1 MEDELIASLK
11 QFVAFRSVAANQ
23 QYLGDCHQAVDFLR
37 NLTTVFGAT
46 TTLLPG
52 PEGTNP
58 ILLAK
63 FEASDSPNSKR
74 TILFYGHYDV
84 VDAEPGNSSNFE
96 DWIGDPFRLS
106 PLNGYLYGRGASDNK
121 GPILAALYAVA
132 ELVQTNSLSCNV
144 TLLIEG
150 EEEAGSRGF
159 QQSVG
164 KHRRDIGEVDFILL
178 SNSYWL
184 DDHIPCLTYGMRGVV
199 HATVSVSSGKPDRH
213 SGMEGKS
220 RQHEPLKD
228 LTVLLSSLT
237 GPSGTQIMIP
247 GFYDKIKK
255 SDDAEAKRFLDVA
268 SSLAPGHPEIK
279 DKHRFAESLIQ
290 RWREPNLTIHRIEVP
305 ESKTAATISRFAKAS
320 ISIRIVPNQSAR
332 EVSEDL
338 QRYLQ
343 SQFAKLASTNSL
355 ETIVTAKA
363 NAWLGDPRNQI
374 FQALEHAI
382 VEVWHPS
389 SQDNITSVSIRGGN
403 TTRPV
408 LDDTTNSRQSPT
420 HASQPHRPPHRR
432 ASSLASRGALF
443 TTSNI
448 PHKPL
453 YIREGGSIPAI
464 SFLENEFQAP
474 AAMFPMGQSSDNAHL
489 SNERIRV
496 VNLQRGREVLKR
508 VFGSL

>member
-1 MEDELIASLK
+1 MSDELIASLK
-11 QFVAFRSVAANQ
+11 QFVAFRSIAANQ

-63 FEASDSPNSKR
+63 FEASDRPTSKR

-84 VDAEPGNSSNFE
+84 VDAEPGNNSNFE
-96 DWIGDPFRLS
+96 EWLGDPFQLL
-106 PLNGYLYGRGASDNK
+106 PMNGYLYGRGASDNK

-132 ELVQTNSLSCNV
+132 VLVQTKSLSCNV
-144 TLLIEG
+144 TFLIEG

-159 QQSVG
+159 QQTVG
-164 KHRRDIGEVDFILL
+164 KHRREIGEADFILL

-199 HATVSVSSGKPDRH
+199 HATVAVSSGQPDRH
-213 SGMEGKS
+213 SGMQGKS

-247 GFYDKIKK
+247 SFYDKIKK
-255 SDDAEAKRFLDVA
+255 SDDVEAKRFLDVA

-355 ETIVTAKA
+355 ETTVTAKA

-374 FQALEHAI
+374 FQALENAI
-382 VEVWHPS
+382 VEVWHPAS
-389 SQDNITSVSIRGGN
+389 AKNVTSAV
-403 TTRPV
+403 TTP
-408 LDDTTNSRQSPT
+408 SPT
-420 HASQPHRPPHRR
+420 LSQQPRPPHRR
-432 ASSLASRGALF
+432 ASSLTPRGSLF
-443 TTSNI
+443 TPTNI

-496 VNLQRGREVLKR
+496 VNLQRGREVLRR
-508 VFGSL
+508 VFGRL